1 MTSYEI
7 KLADPL
13 ICYERPGFFN
23 IRQIAAPVGRCL
35 HLDMLKMKMKIEIAD
50 IVAATGLPQ
59 RIVEQLNNK
68 DNER

>member
-1 MTSYEI
+1 
-7 KLADPL
+7 
-13 ICYERPGFFN
+13 
-23 IRQIAAPVGRCL
+23 
-35 HLDMLKMKMKIEIAD
+35 MLKMKMKMKIEIAD